1 MIGTVINT
9 IGVLLGASLGLIL
22 RKQIPRKISEKIFN
36 AVGLF
41 TIALGVLMSNSIKRP
56 LATIFGLII
65 GSVIG
70 SYLHIEENLGKVS
83 NIVRAKESKKFVQ
96 GMLTAFMTYC
106 IGPMTI
112 IGAIEDGLGNPS
124 IILTKAIMDTS
135 VSVTYAAVFGPEV
148 LLSAL
153 LLLIYQGSIAL
164 LALYIKDFLT
174 EAVIHDITG
183 AGGVMLIG
191 LALNILEVKKIKV
204 GDMLPALIAVPLLGE
219 IIKT

>member
-1 MIGTVINT
+1 VIGTVINT